1 MSRLGRGFLF
11 KLNGWTLSALILGL
25 LIFIPMAA
33 VLWHL
38 TNPSENWKHLEE
50 TVLTSYLK
58 DSLIL
63 VLGTVFFSV
72 LAGVSCAWLV
82 SCCEFPGRKVL
93 EWVLVLP
100 LAVPTFIAAYA
111 YFDLLAMIEE
121 KMIPLVIWARTKSL
135 EDLDTV
141 IFLLDSLKYPVTI
154 LVMASVLYPYV
165 YLLARASFSRQGSQ
179 LIEAART
186 LGYPPRSIFF
196 RVALPLA
203 RPAIVAGASL
213 VVMETLNDYGAVKH
227 FGVSTFTNG
236 IFRTWFNMNDLPGAL
251 RLAALLM
258 LFILFLLVVERI
270 LRSGAKFEEKGTTA
284 RSFQRYRL
292 GPTGSTLAILCCL
305 LPLTFGFLFPLGRLS
320 LWANESYEK
329 ILDSSFLEL
338 ITNSLALAAASSL
351 LIVLVAIV
359 LAFGGR
365 YFKNP
370 AVHATNRLAILG
382 YSVPGAVVAMAILL
396 IASPFN
402 LSLGILLTGSL
413 FTLLFAYLIRFLAV
427 AWQPI
432 DSGMEKNCDRLNE
445 ASQSLKASP
454 LISLLKINLPLIR
467 PSLWAAGLLVFVDTM
482 KELPLTLILRPFN
495 FETLSTRTYDLT
507 SNSQI
512 PESSVPAI
520 CIILVVVIPVI
531 WLNRK
536 MEARK

>member
-292 GPTGSTLAILCCL
+292 GPAGSTLAILCCL